1 MGNTLEKPGSILKRE
16 KVKNTTEK
24 DEELKDKESARAQ
37 KCYSKKGGRGRCR
50 ERMESNEGCYYS
62 NNFENMIVLRDFQNN
77 TKPMM
82 IANL

>member
-50 ERMESNEGCYYS
+50 EKMDSRGGCYYD
-62 NNFENMIVLRDFQNN
+62 NNYEIMIVLRDF
-77 TKPMM
+77 
-82 IANL
+82 